1 MTGRG
6 VRFEYEIGE
15 IVLCFEPDPT
25 KARVLYEAKV
35 LDQRVMKDPS
45 GKKKPSYY
53 VHFQGWNSSWD
64 REVADSFVLR
74 DTSEN
79 RDLMKKLSDTAKKYC
94 RKNSQRRN
102 KINTILHQAF
112 GGAPPDFGS
121 ISASEDSDEE
131 NEHGKRTGKGKS
143 YQDKKKQKTSLIEY
157 EIPDS
162 LKLQIDDDYILIN
175 KRNMLTQVPAKP
187 CVVDVLESFMKTFCV
202 NYLCDPS
209 GGREK
214 TRTGSSKHTLKCPPD
229 KCVSLCKEFVDS
241 LRVIFDFTCPMIL
254 LYAAEQQQYEAAI
267 SDIKPIDH
275 TKKDEDST
283 SQNAVKKEDK
293 VPASHQSKTKVDKM
307 SKQQDC
313 NLSSVSQSPTS
324 SPPPSP
330 TRRITRLAAM
340 ESHSDS
346 TPLTTQT
353 STSSLGSPRSDLRSP
368 RLSGSSS
375 SVQSH
380 VQRTDKV
387 SELQTEPIIPI
398 ARRTR
403 LKSQFDVEIP
413 EKPTVKPEVESDH
426 NSETPTLPQ
435 QQEEPTTNGVE
446 AANSGVGSE
455 SMTMGSSRGREDAM
469 DRILGWSLLP
479 TDVRLQNPITPSQIY
494 GPVHLIRMFVKLP
507 DLLKKMNMKEVQIQI
522 IIKFVHHCLQYLVD
536 HQSELI
542 HDDTYVMA

>member
-6 VRFEYEIGE
+6 VRFEYEVGE

-35 LDQRVMKDPS
+35 TDQRTVKDPS
-45 GKKKPSYY
+45 GKKKPSYL

-64 REVADSFVLR
+64 REVEDSFVLR
-74 DTSEN
+74 DTFEN
-79 RDLMKKLSDTAKKYC
+79 RDLMRKLADTAKKYS
-94 RKNSQRRN
+94 RKNSQRRT

-121 ISASEDSDEE
+121 VSGSEDSDEE
-131 NEHGKRTGKGKS
+131 TESGKRATKGKS
-143 YQDKKKQKTSLIEY
+143 CQDKKKQKTNTVEY
-157 EIPDS
+157 EIPEP
-162 LKLQIDDDYILIN
+162 LKLQIDDDFILIN

-214 TRTGSSKHTLKCPPD
+214 TRTSSSKHTLKCPPD

-267 SDIKPIDH
+267 NDIKPADF
-275 TKKDEDST
+275 TE
-283 SQNAVKKEDK
+283 KEEESM
-293 VPASHQSKTKVDKM
+293 SHNSLKREEKAAGSFQSRNKSDRA
-307 SKQQDC
+307 SKQQEWQ
-313 NLSSVSQSPTS
+313 SSPLSQSSSS

-330 TRRITRLAAM
+330 TRRITRLAAL
-340 ESHSDS
+340 ESLSES
-346 TPLTTQT
+346 APVNTPSAPNL
-353 STSSLGSPRSDLRSP
+353 SNPRQDLRSP
-368 RLSGSSS
+368 RLSVSTS
-375 SVQSH
+375 SVQFQQSEN
-380 VQRTDKV
+380 V
-387 SELQTEPIIPI
+387 SELKTEPIIPI
-398 ARRTR
+398 ASRTR
-403 LKSQFDVEIP
+403 RKSQYDVAEINAT
-413 EKPTVKPEVESDH
+413 KQEVDSDH
-426 NSETPTLPQ
+426 DSEVSLSLPP
-435 QQEEPTTNGVE
+435 QEEVMTNGVD

-479 TDVRLQNPITPSQIY
+479 NEIRLQNPITPSQIY
-494 GPVHLIRMFVKLP
+494 GPMHLLRMFVKLP

-542 HDDTYVMA
+542 HEDTYIQV